1 MEFINRPAAKAEARQ
16 LIRGHR
22 KVVLGT
28 YLLYFAIALALSVVD
43 VLFITLGD
51 TSSWGYLFISMLIIL
66 ISAVLSAGAALFCMS
81 LRRGEEAVPSM
92 LFDAFG
98 LAGKV
103 IFLTISVAV
112 RVFLW
117 SLLFYIPGI
126 VALYRYRFAL
136 YNLLENPELTAGQA
150 IALSKIQT
158 YGMKGQLFFLDLSFV
173 GWLLLTILTAGLLLI
188 WLAPYMQLA
197 DLHYYQVGKG
207 VISPFP
213 HGEEP
218 ENIWGE

>member
-98 LAGKV
+98 VAG
-103 IFLTISVAV
+103 
-112 RVFLW
+112 
-117 SLLFYIPGI
+117 
-126 VALYRYRFAL
+126 
-136 YNLLENPELTAGQA
+136 
-150 IALSKIQT
+150 
-158 YGMKGQLFFLDLSFV
+158 
-173 GWLLLTILTAGLLLI
+173 
-188 WLAPYMQLA
+188 
-197 DLHYYQVGKG
+197 
-207 VISPFP
+207 
-213 HGEEP
+213 
-218 ENIWGE
+218 

>member
-1 MEFINRPAAKAEARQ
+1 MPYIDRIAVKAEARQ
-16 LIRGHR
+16 LIRKHR
-22 KVVLGT
+22 KLVLGT
-28 YLLYFAIALALSVVD
+28 CLMYFAIALGLSAVD
-43 VLFITLGD
+43 VLFIALGD
-51 TSSWGYLFISMLIIL
+51 TSSWGYLFVSVMVLL
-66 ISAVLSAGAALFCMS
+66 ISTVLSAGFSLFCMS
-81 LRRGEEAVPSM
+81 LRRGEAAVPSM

-103 IFLTISVAV
+103 IFLSIAVAV

-117 SLLFYIPGI
+117 ALLFYIPGI

-150 IALSKIQT
+150 IALSCIQT
-158 YGMKGQLFFLDLSFV
+158 RGMKGQLFLLDLSFL
-173 GWLLLTILTAGLLLI
+173 GWLLLAIPTLGLLLL
-188 WLAPYMQLA
+188 WLTPYMQLA

-218 ENIWGE
+218 ESRWEN